1 MATPL
6 TRAEWLDECAKLAKT
21 YEDAMTDEAKA
32 LVERLLWVSEW
43 YFVDPVDGAAYASD
57 DPLDAAD
64 RIEELEARYEK
75 SQDQID
81 RLIAENERIRER
93 LGWICA
99 VMDLDD
105 AVSLQW
111 VYTELEAL
119 RGLGEKQ

>member
-1 MATPL
+1 MT
-6 TRAEWLDECAKLAKT
+6 
-21 YEDAMTDEAKA
+21 EDDKA
-32 LVERLLWVSEW
+32 LVYELRKFQPDTTMCNE
-43 YFVDPVDGAAYASD
+43 
-57 DPLDAAD
+57 AAD
-64 RIEELEARYEK
+64 RIEEMAARYEK

-105 AVSLQW
+105 DVSLQW

-119 RGLGEKQ
+119 RGLGDTK

>member
-1 MATPL
+1 MG
-6 TRAEWLDECAKLAKT
+6 
-21 YEDAMTDEAKA
+21 EDDKA
-32 LVERLLWVSEW
+32 LVYELRKFQPDTTMCNE
-43 YFVDPVDGAAYASD
+43 
-57 DPLDAAD
+57 AAD
-64 RIEELEARYEK
+64 RIEEMAARYEK

-105 AVSLQW
+105 DVSLQW

-119 RGLGEKQ
+119 RGLGETE